1 MRWILALLTTV
12 AALPGCGQTQSK
24 PVSQDHFPIT
34 TQMVVQALSLRGVQ
48 AEDQQVFLLA
58 RVVSNQPQP
67 VLDILTVEPQSNV
80 SFEKHTQ
87 VRTIVKLASHSS
99 ATCLPFYAIVNW
111 PSVPDGIAPASP
123 ALTPAAEYTN
133 SNSKSAITMRAGTHA
148 TLVMDDERSH
158 IQIAVIT
165 LEGGITGREIRVA
178 STDHK
183 QFYLGKVVS
192 ANLLR
197 RSY

>member
-1 MRWILALLTTV
+1 
-12 AALPGCGQTQSK
+12 
-24 PVSQDHFPIT
+24 
-34 TQMVVQALSLRGVQ
+34 
-48 AEDQQVFLLA
+48 
-58 RVVSNQPQP
+58 
-67 VLDILTVEPQSNV
+67 
-80 SFEKHTQ
+80 
-87 VRTIVKLASHSS
+87 
-99 ATCLPFYAIVNW
+99 
-111 PSVPDGIAPASP
+111 
-123 ALTPAAEYTN
+123 
-133 SNSKSAITMRAGTHA
+133 
-148 TLVMDDERSH
+148 MDDERSH